1 MVISRIWFL
10 NTFQLLYVKCNL
22 RCIFRVN
29 DQGNR
34 MKFYA
39 SIYTSALAEEDFEG
53 KNLKEKVESIEVL
66 EVNCILFIR
75 SNEKTVMQLCIWWLN
90 WNRLK
95 KYCIK
100 LYNGNVKWQEMWFL
114 TLKCILII
122 WQWFSLW
129 WYFWH
134 GTEIFL
140 HCTSYIKSV
149 FSWHPCLTEVGGVP
163 YAWDQFQLPIWAW
176 LQKSPYDASLLKISW
191 WFSQKGCCIM

>member
-75 SNEKTVMQLCIWWLN
+75 SNEKL
-90 WNRLK
+90 
-95 KYCIK
+95 
-100 LYNGNVKWQEMWFL
+100 
-114 TLKCILII
+114 
-122 WQWFSLW
+122 
-129 WYFWH
+129 
-134 GTEIFL
+134 
-140 HCTSYIKSV
+140 
-149 FSWHPCLTEVGGVP
+149 
-163 YAWDQFQLPIWAW
+163 
-176 LQKSPYDASLLKISW
+176 
-191 WFSQKGCCIM
+191 